1 MNAVFIE
8 RPSSFSSTLTK
19 ATVSALA
26 LTLASLAQAGENPVY
41 GDNPSWIEVVDLEN
55 IEADETNDLVLFDQQ
70 IRIEEGQ
77 RWDYQDKVTRISAIT
92 DLSKAGTLKVRWS
105 PDKGDLIVHELSI
118 LRGGEILDVLTDDVE
133 FEILRRE
140 RQLERGVLD
149 GMLTATL
156 AVPGLAV
163 DDQLRF
169 RYSITT
175 SDQALGKEVQSQTF
189 LRREPSKTAQGRF
202 ARLTNSEA
210 DFSRVRVSWPEGL
223 DVRYQAG
230 PNFQIGDV
238 ETRGGYNWLEVVT
251 PLPAADR
258 LPSAVPQRYRRPT
271 TLQASTFADWAEVSS
286 VMAPYYEAGGSL
298 EGQADLLEKVDAIA
312 AQPVSELEKAIDAL
326 ELVQEDV
333 RYLMNGLDGGNY
345 LPQDVATTWDM
356 KFGDCKAKTVLLLAL
371 LDRLGIEAE
380 AVLVSTNRGNAVPVS
395 LPLPGAFNH
404 VLVRA
409 VIEGQE
415 YFLDGTSVGANIK
428 TVGNVPP
435 FEHYL
440 AIRDSGADL
449 APIVQ
454 TLPRVAEQE
463 MHLEFDGTA
472 GADLPTLGVLK
483 IHVLGPR
490 AARMNAESDKFK
502 DAFKSGFATG
512 FGKRAQVVDAVIE
525 PGEDDSEATVTMTAI
540 LPSFFKFEGTRGV
553 MTPGRFTKSAKF
565 APNRSLRQWRD
576 IPVAIG
582 RPGAQVMSV
591 RGTLPFEANAMKVEG
606 VLNLDAEAA
615 GKRFVRKV
623 EFDGPEVY
631 VFEKQINSGGEIDAD
646 QIREERRKAAKVVG
660 SGLTLVAPPDTPRRW
675 RFATGADR
683 AILAPLE
690 EALAKVIA
698 DEPEEAQRYAARAR
712 FREQTYDFVGARS
725 DLSKAIELEATAQF
739 FEQRARMHVQLG
751 DLVLAREDYEEAYA
765 LDSTPS
771 RAINLAE
778 AMAEVGEIEEAL
790 EVLLLESGNT
800 QDQQILSVAT
810 AQLEARQGDPLS
822 GLERIAQELIKDPN
836 DPSLLNS
843 KCWLIGTWEVALE
856 EGADACRLAVERGQ
870 NTAQA
875 LDSRAM
881 YQLRMGKL
889 DRARG
894 DIEEALRL
902 SPWQAASLL
911 LRGLIKRE
919 QGDETAEQDI
929 AEALARR
936 PSLALTYKPW
946 GFDLTR

>member
-1 MNAVFIE
+1 MNPIFIQ
-8 RPSSFSSTLTK
+8 RPFPCYSTLTK

-26 LTLASLAQAGENPVY
+26 LTFATAAHAGDTPVY
-41 GDNPSWIEVVDLEN
+41 EKAQDWVEVVDLASV
-55 IEADETNDLVLFDQQ
+55 EADETNDLALFDQQ
-70 IRIEEGQ
+70 IRIEEGK

-118 LRGGEILDVLTDDVE
+118 LRDGETIDVLADDLE
-133 FEILRRE
+133 FEVLRRE

-149 GMLTATL
+149 GTLTATL

-169 RYSITT
+169 RYTITT
-175 SDQALGKEVQSQTF
+175 SDQALGKEVQSYTF
-189 LRREPSKTAQGRF
+189 LRREPGKGARGRF
-202 ARLTNSEA
+202 ARITSNEA
-210 DFSRVRVSWPEGL
+210 DFSRVRVSWPEKL

-230 PNFQIGDV
+230 PNYEIGDV
-238 ETRGGYNWLEVVT
+238 ETRGGYNWLEVIT

-258 LPSAVPQRYRRPT
+258 LPPAAPQRYRLPT
-271 TLQASTFADWAEVSS
+271 TLQVSTFADWAEVSS
-286 VMAPYYEAGGSL
+286 VMAPYYKVEGSL
-298 EGQADLLEKVDAIA
+298 DGQAELLEKVDAIA
-312 AQPVSELEKAIDAL
+312 AQPISELEKAIDAL
-326 ELVQEDV
+326 EVVQEDV
-333 RYLMNGLDGGNY
+333 RYLLNGLDGGNY
-345 LPQDVATTWDM
+345 LPQDVATTWDV

-440 AIRDSGADL
+440 AIRESGADL
-449 APIVQ
+449 TPIVQ

-463 MHLEFDGTA
+463 MHLEFDTSA
-472 GADLPTLGVLK
+472 GVDLPMLGVMT
-483 IHVLGPR
+483 INMVGPR
-490 AARMNAESDKFK
+490 AAQMNAESDKLK

-512 FGKRAQVVDAVIE
+512 IGRGAQVIDVVIE
-525 PGEDDSEATVTMTAI
+525 PGDDDSEATITMAAV
-540 LPSFFKFEGTRGV
+540 LPSVFKFEGTRGV
-553 MTPGRFTKSAKF
+553 MTPGRFTKTAKF
-565 APNRSLRQWRD
+565 SPNRSLRQWRD
-576 IPVAIG
+576 VPVAIG
-582 RPGAQVMSV
+582 RPDAQVMSV
-591 RGTLPFEANAMKVEG
+591 RGKLPFNASAMKVEG
-606 VLNLDAEAA
+606 VLDVDAEAA

-631 VFEKQINSGGEIDAD
+631 IFEQQINRGGEIAAD

-660 SGLTLVAPPDTPRRW
+660 SNLTLVAPPDTPRRW

-683 AILAPLE
+683 AVLAPLE
-690 EALAKVIA
+690 EAMAKIIA
-698 DEPEEAQRYAARAR
+698 QEPEEAQSYASRAT
-712 FREQTYDFVGARS
+712 FREQTYDFAGALS
-725 DLSKAIELEATAQF
+725 DLNKAIELEATAKL

-751 DLVLAREDYEEAYA
+751 DLEMARQDYEEAYA
-765 LDSTPS
+765 LDAKPS
-771 RAINLAE
+771 RAISLAG
-778 AMAEVGEIEEAL
+778 AMAEVGELEEAL
-790 EVLLLESGNT
+790 ELLLLESGDT
-800 QDQQILSVAT
+800 KDQQKLAVAT
-810 AQLEARQGDPLS
+810 AQLEARGGDPLA
-822 GLERIAQELIKDPN
+822 GLERIAEELTKDPN
-836 DPSLLNS
+836 DPALLNS
-843 KCWLIGTWEVALE
+843 KCWLIGTWEAALE
-856 EGADACRLAVERGQ
+856 EGADACRLAVERGE
-870 NTAQA
+870 NTGQA

-881 YQLRMGKL
+881 YQLRMGELEK
-889 DRARG
+889 ARS
-894 DIEEALRL
+894 DVEEALRL

-919 QGDETAEQDI
+919 QGDDTAEKDI

-936 PSLALTYKPW
+936 PSLAIIYKPW
-946 GFDLTR
+946 GFELTP